1 MADDGNR
8 SIKLPGHPCGHLLD
22 RAQRLVVILP
32 VPGEVDGDDFEA
44 AASQP
49 ARLVSPPGAVLAS
62 SVDEDY
68 QPWLDRSPRRRSA
81 SRWETRC
88 QVCSGG
94 ANTGSTRAR
103 LCRLPGV
110 ERKPGNR
117 SGLDVA
123 AGQVLADWV
132 M

>member
-1 MADDGNR
+1 M
-8 SIKLPGHPCGHLLD
+8 
-22 RAQRLVVILP
+22 ILP

-81 SRWETRC
+81 MRS
-88 QVCSGG
+88 SGLSSP
-94 ANTGSTRAR
+94 TDIRTMPGSTPAIAR
-103 LCRLPGV
+103 PSASSC
-110 ERKPGNR
+110 
-117 SGLDVA
+117 
-123 AGQVLADWV
+123 
-132 M
+132 